1 MPRPF
6 RLWIL
11 LSVFIVSAFGT
22 SALAQA
28 PHQELDIPYVA
39 GGGHRQRLDLY
50 LPDKPGFATILFVH
64 GGSLDSG
71 DRTEFHLPEIC
82 LNFVKAGLGCATT
95 SYRLLE
101 DGRWPA
107 QPMDVAAAFA
117 WLKKNIRAR
126 GGNPG
131 RIFLAGH
138 SSGARLVALIS
149 TDKTYLQVQGLS
161 TQDIAGTV
169 VMGTILHI
177 EDWMKEAGGQESFE
191 KNFAQTDEAKI
202 YASFEVFRNSWAYYH
217 VGPHLPP
224 MLILV
229 AEAEKINPPCWA
241 HALDFQKAAARVGA
255 RVEVKEL
262 ANRKHLT
269 ALEKMA
275 EPGDPT
281 FLEILRFLGQE
292 PSKN

>member
-1 MPRPF
+1 MHF
-6 RLWIL
+6 GIL
-11 LSVFIVSAFGT
+11 PSLFLGCALGT

-28 PHQELDIPYVA
+28 AHQELDIPYVP
-39 GGGHRQRLDLY
+39 GGGHRQQLDLY
-50 LPDKPGFATILFVH
+50 LPKKPGFATILFVH
-64 GGSLDSG
+64 GGSLEAG

-82 LNFVKAGLGCATT
+82 QNFVKAGLGCATT

-101 DGRWPA
+101 DQSWPA
-107 QPMDVAAAFA
+107 QPTDVAAAFA
-117 WLKKNIRAR
+117 WLKKNIRVR
-126 GGNPG
+126 GGDPG
-131 RIFLAGH
+131 KIFLAGH
-138 SSGARLVALIS
+138 SSGARLVALVS
-149 TDKTYLQVQGLS
+149 SDESYLQAHGLS
-161 TQDIAGTV
+161 ARDIAGTV

-177 EDWMKEAGGQESFE
+177 EHWMKEAGGQESFE
-191 KNFAQTDEAKI
+191 KNFARTDEGKT
-202 YASFEVFRNSWAYYH
+202 YASFAVFRNSWPYYH

-241 HALDFQKAAARVGA
+241 HALEFQEAAHRVGA

-262 ANRKHLT
+262 PGRKHMT

-292 PSKN
+292 LPKN

>member
-11 LSVFIVSAFGT
+11 LSVFIVSGFGA
-22 SALAQA
+22 SALAQT
-28 PHQELDIPYVA
+28 PRQELDIPYVP
-39 GGGHRQRLDLY
+39 GGGHRQQLDLY
-50 LPDKPGFATILFVH
+50 GPEPTGFATILLAH
-64 GGSLDSG
+64 GGSLESG
-71 DRTEFHLPEIC
+71 DRTEFRLPEIC
-82 LNFVKAGLGCATT
+82 QNFAKAGFGCATM

-117 WLKKNIRAR
+117 WLRKNIRAR
-126 GGNPG
+126 GGDPG
-131 RIFLAGH
+131 KIFLTGH

-149 TDKTYLQVQGLS
+149 SDQTYLQAQGLS
-161 TQDIAGTV
+161 AQDIAGTI

-177 EDWMKEAGGQESFE
+177 EHWMKEAGGQEYVE
-191 KNFAQTDEAKI
+191 KNFARTDEAKT
-202 YASFEVFRNSWAYYH
+202 YASFEVFRNSWPYYH
-217 VGPHLPP
+217 VGAHLPP

-241 HALDFQKAAARVGA
+241 HALDFQQAARRAGA

-275 EPGDPT
+275 EPGDPA
-281 FLEILRFLGQE
+281 FLEILRFLRSATPKE
-292 PSKN
+292 